1 MSFDLLSQSKSLLI
15 FLFLKKTCLKSCWPC
30 LATSL
35 PFTIQ
40 VEHRKSSFSQVIVQF
55 PCVWFQ
61 NFPFFSAHL
70 KSPHGSSAKR
80 PAAISRLPQLVRTPQ
95 RPAGLI
101 LSDLSNSGLKTPS
114 SVQKKA
120 PGLKSAYSA
129 VASPVASYVRNNP
142 APHLV
147 Q

>member
-1 MSFDLLSQSKSLLI
+1 MMIEDCHILILGSLCRILPALCGCLHPHHHPSSVSEEFLLTGNNALHRDSVYKFLL
-15 FLFLKKTCLKSCWPC
+15 F
-30 LATSL
+30 
-35 PFTIQ
+35 
-40 VEHRKSSFSQVIVQF
+40 SS
-55 PCVWFQ
+55 
-61 NFPFFSAHL
+61 HL
-70 KSPHGSSAKR
+70 KSPHSAKR
-80 PAAISRLPQLVRTPQ
+80 PATSVSRLPQPIRTPQ

-114 SVQKKA
+114 SIQKKA
-120 PGLKSAYSA
+120 GGLKSAYAA